1 MTESGESSRF
11 CEKLSRMKL
20 FNAKSEGR
28 WTWRS
33 RLGGQRQRRANSR
46 FVPPSLAECWL
57 GLRTALAQGRNNT
70 QTPKPKTQTPNP
82 KRGSRCTRRSRR
94 HATFGE
100 IYPSFRNCQRKLPH
114 TGFTIP
120 SKTQSCSNNRCRICE

>member
-57 GLRTALAQGRNNT
+57 GLRTALAQGRNKP
-70 QTPKPKTQTPNP
+70 QTPKPKKTDPTPQNAEAGRRGDPGDRPHSGKSIPLSETVKENYLTQALLFLNP
-82 KRGSRCTRRSRR
+82 
-94 HATFGE
+94 
-100 IYPSFRNCQRKLPH
+100 
-114 TGFTIP
+114 
-120 SKTQSCSNNRCRICE
+120 QSCSNNRCRICE